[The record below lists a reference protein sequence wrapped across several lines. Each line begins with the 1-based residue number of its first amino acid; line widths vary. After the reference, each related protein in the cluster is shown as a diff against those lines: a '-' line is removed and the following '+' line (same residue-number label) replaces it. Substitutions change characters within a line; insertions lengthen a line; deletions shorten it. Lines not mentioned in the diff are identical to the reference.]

1 MRARAERQGGRSDL
15 DATRGAAGVGVAGG
29 AMHRCWRAAPEGA
42 VGPFRRAG
50 GGDTLERL
58 PAVDR
63 SADTAQQ

>member
-1 MRARAERQGGRSDL
+1 MP
-15 DATRGAAGVGVAGG
+15 RGARRRGRRCGRWGDA
-29 AMHRCWRAAPEGA
+29 RCWRAAPEGA

>member
-1 MRARAERQGGRSDL
+1 MPR
-15 DATRGAAGVGVAGG
+15 GVGLAGG
-29 AMHRCWRAAPEGA
+29 AMLDAGERAAPEGA